1 MVYRNLIF
9 KFFIVTFPTMEAVQ
23 KALADTRAKIE
34 AFAERNG
41 AWFVYPFPIHSQ
53 TPPRTL
59 PGRPCLTSSLR
70 SFFLSPSAIPASPYY
85 PPRNQRPALHRYP
98 HATRLLPCLAFLPRR
113 LRPVFTLLHTLRHH
127 TCEPITFSNCLT
139 SHRSPCQEGRRP
151 GRHRPRHRPG
161 GHGRRR
167 YPPHLRLRW
176 HEVRLQRG
184 RLWSARLQGTHTHE
198 KGPGKGKGK
207 GRGRGTRGTRLF
219 VTLLVGAWVA
229 VAVVVW

>member
-70 SFFLSPSAIPASPYY
+70 SFFPFSPSANIPASPYY

-127 TCEPITFSNCLT
+127 TCEPITFSLT
-139 SHRSPCQEGRRP
+139 VCTSFSPQPMSRRSPTWP
-151 GRHRPRHRPG
+151 AS
-161 GHGRRR
+161 
-167 YPPHLRLRW
+167 PPSSPWRA
-176 HEVRLQRG
+176 
-184 RLWSARLQGTHTHE
+184 WSS
-198 KGPGKGKGK
+198 P
-207 GRGRGTRGTRLF
+207 
-219 VTLLVGAWVA
+219 VSSSSSPSVA
-229 VAVVVW
+229 